1 MAALALVGTGGK
13 DKIDSALF
21 SLFVNA
27 GVSDA
32 QLDMFGD
39 FGVTSIPMFT
49 HLSKDAESL
58 RPFLKAAI
66 GLDHEHID
74 PLIAVKAQLDQAK
87 ILSVFTAARTSNE
100 VDVKRS
106 AERLASREPPDVTF
120 QELEQLKRAYEA
132 TKWKISDAC
141 CPSKTFY
148 EYKLNEVQTSFTAE
162 PLSSVSSYAQEK
174 VWKQRPGA
182 NTKDMGWDASTS
194 MFKVQRAE
202 FGVHMPN
209 SAEALRSRL
218 QLLGLGFEFAKMKF
232 SSRRSIRTTC
242 MDLWDRY
249 IHFLFGE
256 EVWGLT
262 SFGPTGQPIATPA
275 LKHVLGYDFACRTKI
290 AELMNDG
297 DDIATAFNKVCGWSD
312 PPHPMYGK
320 LQQMNFLN
328 NVTIDIGSSECR
340 ACSAPCYA
348 DMQKA
353 SSSSAKRP
361 GSLALGDAANA
372 DKPLSKSQKKAKAA
386 AKSKA
391 ADKASI
397 AQLKALANA
406 GEAGRGPNG
415 ALSNSQ
421 KKKLAKG
428 TGKGAA
434 AALAIKN
441 GGKGDQSKGAG
452 RGNLATQTP
461 EGKPICFK
469 YGKGECTNAT
479 CTFAHVCQICFKDHP
494 YRVCGPSAER

>member
-148 EYKLNEVQTSFTAE
+148 ENKLNEVQTSFTAE

-174 VWKQRPGA
+174 LWKQRPGA
-182 NTKDMGWDASTS
+182 NAKEMGWDSSTS
-194 MFKVQRAE
+194 MFKVQRTE
-202 FGVHMPN
+202 FGVHMPA

-275 LKHVLGYDFACRTKI
+275 LKHVLGYDFACRSKI

-297 DDIATAFNKVCGWSD
+297 DDIATAFGKVCGWCD

-328 NVTIDIGSSECR
+328 NVTIDIGSSDCR

-348 DMQKA
+348 DINKS
-353 SSSSAKRP
+353 SSSSAKRS
-361 GSLALGDAANA
+361 GALALGDAA
-372 DKPLSKSQKKAKAA
+372 DSGQPVSKAAKKKANA
-386 AKSKA
+386 AKAKA
-391 ADKASI
+391 ADKATI
-397 AQLKALANA
+397 AQFKALAN
-406 GEAGRGPNG
+406 GEVGRGPNG
-415 ALSNSQ
+415 ALSNKQ
-421 KKKLAKG
+421 KKLAKG
-428 TGKGAA
+428 NGKGGA

-441 GGKGDQSKGAG
+441 GGKGDQAKGAG
-452 RGNLATQTP
+452 KGNRSDKTP
-461 EGKPICFK
+461 DGKAICFK
-469 YGKGECTNAT
+469 YGKGECTNAS
-479 CTFAHVCQICFKDHP
+479 CPFAHVCQICFKDHP
-494 YRVCGPSAER
+494 WRVCGPSADKA